1 VIQLSPSWPF
11 VDCLP
16 WGWIDNRPTHR
27 LMYAYASLLQYKH
40 PHKARKW
47 FRTTLFMNP
56 PNNMGV
62 RFHLMPQSK
71 ALADELDD
79 V

>member
-1 VIQLSPSWPF
+1 
-11 VDCLP
+11 
-16 WGWIDNRPTHR
+16 
-27 LMYAYASLLQYKH
+27 MYAYASLLQYKH